1 MSNKNKNQKPQATK
15 KPRKGQEEVVQ
26 ELPKNPMEYTYRG
39 DEDVVI
45 PASLF
50 LKLYRANDAAVAQG
64 TKGQFPPAF
73 MWVSVATGMEVKD
86 PKEIDI
92 KEGRVVQTMSVERTF
107 GRENYVETFEPWL
120 FPDIIQAKDEMIKI
134 HTKNVNEGI
143 CIKIT
148 ELEAERKKAQAEA
161 IKQAQEA
168 AKKAQE
174 EGPTQ
179 EGPQKQG

>member
-1 MSNKNKNQKPQATK
+1 MSNEKQNQKSNNKAK
-15 KPRKGQEEVVQ
+15 KKQQEEVVK

-39 DEDVVI
+39 DETVEI

-73 MWVSVATGMEVKD
+73 MWVSVTTGMEVKE
-86 PKEIDI
+86 PKELDI

-120 FPDIIQAKDEMIKI
+120 FPDIIQAKDEMIRI

-148 ELEAERKKAQAEA
+148 DLEKERKEAQAKA
-161 IKQAQEA
+161 IEA
-168 AKKAQE
+168 AEEAQK
-174 EGPTQ
+174 EGPKP
-179 EGPQKQG
+179 EQKG

>member
-1 MSNKNKNQKPQATK
+1 MSNEKQNQKSNNKAK
-15 KPRKGQEEVVQ
+15 KKQQEEVVK

-39 DEDVVI
+39 DETVEI

-86 PKEIDI
+86 PKELDI

-120 FPDIIQAKDEMIKI
+120 FPDIIQAKDEMIRI

-148 ELEAERKKAQAEA
+148 DLEKERKEAQAKA
-161 IKQAQEA
+161 IEA
-168 AKKAQE
+168 AKKAAEEAQK
-174 EGPTQ
+174 EGPKP
-179 EGPQKQG
+179 EQKG